1 MAVNL
6 SKNGVALQAAYDDVV
21 DGKSE
26 TNWALF
32 TYEGNSNDIRLAQKG
47 EGGLEEM
54 VEELSSGKVM
64 YAFCRVHDPNS
75 GLAKYVLI
83 NWTGEGVKDSRKG
96 LCANHVSS
104 MANFLKGAHV
114 TVNAR
119 GEDDVDPVNIM
130 GKVAKASGA
139 NFNFHKQAESQA
151 YSDAPRGPVGSV
163 YRKINAVDEIQRTNK
178 DNFWAQA
185 QIDEELRQKE
195 ESKRAE
201 MERQKLERERKKRD
215 DIEAAERKKR
225 GKERASQIA
234 QQKTL
239 EKKLEEEKR
248 EEDTQQK
255 EQQEN
260 VHQKPQNKGINSAAS
275 VQKAKEAQSLIS
287 QRTFDPMEAFKQREQ
302 SFELNKANFAAAGR
316 PGRLQS
322 PFLFQKSTDREDPV
336 EIQVPKS
343 PAPLVPESRYPVQST
358 VEEWSDGF
366 EDDEDAGSANQDV
379 SAVEEWSDGFEDDED
394 AGSANQE
401 EPGGQVAAYKSH
413 TFAKAEETE
422 ELYEDIYES
431 TPTAEKPGA
440 DSLDHGLC
448 ARALYDYQ
456 AADDSEITFDPEDV
470 ITEID
475 KVDEGWWSGRAPNG
489 HYGMFPAN
497 YVELV

>member
-1 MAVNL
+1 MAVDTGKGSMALNL
-6 SKNGVALQAAYDDVV
+6 SKNGSALQAAYDEVV
-21 DGKSE
+21 SGKSN

-64 YAFCRVHDPNS
+64 YAFCRVQDPNS
-75 GLAKYVLI
+75 GLAKYVLV

-119 GEDDVDPVNIM
+119 GEDDVEPDTIL

-139 NFNFHKQAESQA
+139 NFKFYKQAESQA
-151 YSDAPRGPVGSV
+151 YTETPRSSVGSV
-163 YRKINAVDEIQRTNK
+163 YRKTNAVDEIQKTNK
-178 DNFWAQA
+178 DSFWAKA
-185 QIDEELRQKE
+185 QMDEEVRRSE

-201 MERQKLERERKKRD
+201 MERQNMEKERKERD
-215 DIEAAERKKR
+215 DREAEKRKKMA
-225 GKERASQIA
+225 KERASLIDE
-234 QQKTL
+234 QKL
-239 EKKLEEEKR
+239 LDKKLEDENREK
-248 EEDTQQK
+248 ELEQ
-255 EQQEN
+255 QQEN
-260 VHQKPQNKGINSAAS
+260 GHQKPLKKSINSAAS

-287 QRTFDPMEAFKQREQ
+287 QRTFDPKEVFKQREL
-302 SFELNKANFAAAGR
+302 SCELNKENSAAAGK

-322 PFLFQKSTDREDPV
+322 PFLFQKSTDREEPV
-336 EIQVPKS
+336 EIEVPQS
-343 PAPLVPESRYPVQST
+343 PVPVLPESCSPVHSIEAS

-366 EDDEDAGSANQDV
+366 EDDEDAENG
-379 SAVEEWSDGFEDDED
+379 
-394 AGSANQE
+394 NQE
-401 EPGGQVAAYKSH
+401 EPSGQIQSYRSH
-413 TFAKAEETE
+413 TLAKAEETE
-422 ELYEDIYES
+422 ALYENIYES
-431 TPTAEKPGA
+431 TPTAEEPVAPSSG
-440 DSLDHGLC
+440 HGLC

-456 AADDSEITFDPEDV
+456 AADDSEITFDPDDV

-475 KVDEGWWSGRAPNG
+475 QVDEGWWSGRAPNG

-497 YVELV
+497 YVELM